1 VSAGEVEDAIDGLLH
16 GAKVSALPTY
26 LCASVITTMTQMR
39 KEALLA
45 KEDGLAAKMD
55 DILGELKH
63 GPQQYRIDLAAP
75 PEETR
80 ARTLSRGLSPEHERI
95 DRHSKDLVRGRV
107 RFESVDIPTRQAS
120 EPHLKT
126 RNVREI
132 SRARYGKSG
141 EIDRTVDHMVEYE
154 VDSRRLGPRL
164 MKVEEAEKRLA
175 EAKARYERCRAEC
188 RTKRTHHDLLRDD
201 AKETLES
208 DLTTQMLD
216 YGSHVPTSLPLEF
229 SKFSGKVLDT
239 REREWKSA
247 KTRKYDDAAALRRE
261 AVKREKEELG
271 VLAERFTRSFHLQ
284 KRHVL
289 KKQELKRE
297 AFDDLWVRKRAK
309 NERVLTKEVL
319 DSRLAVQ
326 NLTRKLQ
333 EARDAEAAELHRIRE
348 NERILST
355 PVSSK
360 PAAAPRRF

>member
-1 VSAGEVEDAIDGLLH
+1 MNELIVTAKILFED
-16 GAKVSALPTY
+16 VF
-26 LCASVITTMTQMR
+26 
-39 KEALLA
+39 
-45 KEDGLAAKMD
+45 
-55 DILGELKH
+55 
-63 GPQQYRIDLAAP
+63 
-75 PEETR
+75 
-80 ARTLSRGLSPEHERI
+80 
-95 DRHSKDLVRGRV
+95 

-132 SRARYGKSG
+132 SRARYGKSS
-141 EIDRTVDHMVEYE
+141 EIDRTVDHLVEYE

-164 MKVEEAEKRLA
+164 IKVEEAEKRLA

-188 RTKRTHHDLLRDD
+188 RAKRTHQDLIRDD
-201 AKETLES
+201 AKDKLES
-208 DLTTQMLD
+208 DLKTQMLD
-216 YGSHVPTSLPLEF
+216 YGSHVPSSLPLEF

-247 KTRKYDDAAALRRE
+247 QTRKYEDAAALRRE

-271 VLAERFTRSFHLQ
+271 ALATRFTKSFHLQ
-284 KRHVL
+284 KQHVL

-309 NERVLTKEVL
+309 NERVLTKELL

-333 EARDAEAAELHRIRE
+333 EVRDAETAELHRIRE

-360 PAAAPRRF
+360 PAATPQRF